1 MAGYTKGPD
10 KKTIVAIIIIA
21 VLLIAAIVGTVAFLR
36 NRGTTEATDLA
47 SYNEQTTG
55 TTQEE
60 QPTTTDTQEQSGE
73 PATQSAEEQAA
84 EGTEP

>member
-10 KKTIVAIIIIA
+10 KKTIVAIVIIA
-21 VLLIAAIVGTVAFLR
+21 VLLIAAIVGTVVFLK

-47 SYNEQTTG
+47 SYNEQETG

-60 QPTTTDTQEQSGE
+60 
-73 PATQSAEEQAA
+73 
-84 EGTEP
+84 